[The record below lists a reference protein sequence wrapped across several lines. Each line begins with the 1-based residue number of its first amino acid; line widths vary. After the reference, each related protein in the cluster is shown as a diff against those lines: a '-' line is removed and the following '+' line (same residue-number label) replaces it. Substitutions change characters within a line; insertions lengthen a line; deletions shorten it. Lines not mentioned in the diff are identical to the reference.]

1 MIIPCKEEEGEAN
14 REVQRGSIPHSSFLI
29 PHSPYPQATWK
40 QANGH
45 HFVHFHTRLR
55 GICNL
60 QSMVIFIPFGS
71 SDTRIKCPYCRHDRK
86 GVINLIN
93 LKSLTN
99 LTSYFVRLL
108 EKKDII
114 YLYINIINKVR
125 VFFFSNITHFVSQ
138 NTK

>member
-1 MIIPCKEEEGEAN
+1 M
-14 REVQRGSIPHSSFLI
+14 PHSSFLI
-29 PHSPYPQATWK
+29 PHSPYPQATCK

-71 SDTRIKCPYCRHDRK
+71 SDTRVKCPYCRHDRK

-114 YLYINIINKVR
+114 YLYINPLAELIFNFTNK
-125 VFFFSNITHFVSQ
+125 NK
-138 NTK
+138 TKKTTKKVAHIVDF

>member
-1 MIIPCKEEEGEAN
+1 MIKLRNCPPVHRGTRTKSGGGLSLIPN
-14 REVQRGSIPHSSFLI
+14 SQFSILNSQFLI
-29 PHSPYPQATWK
+29 LNPPYPQATCK

-45 HFVHFHTRLR
+45 NFVHFHTRLR

-71 SDTRIKCPYCRHDRK
+71 SDTRVKCPYCRHDRK

-125 VFFFSNITHFVSQ
+125 VFFF
-138 NTK
+138 